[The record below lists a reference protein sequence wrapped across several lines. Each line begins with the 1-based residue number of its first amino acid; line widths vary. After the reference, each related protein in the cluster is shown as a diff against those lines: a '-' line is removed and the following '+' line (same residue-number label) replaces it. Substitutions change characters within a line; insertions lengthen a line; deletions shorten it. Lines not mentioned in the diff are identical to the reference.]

1 VSQVSAAL
9 EAILFS
15 SNRPLKIRELQQATD
30 SDRNAVEGA
39 LEELRES
46 LEGRGVM
53 LMRHHDEIHL
63 ATRPEYA
70 PAVRRALRP
79 EVSGR
84 LSQAAYET
92 LAIVAYQQPVTRAS
106 IEEVRGVNCDSVL
119 GNLELRDLITEVGR
133 GSGPGQPKL
142 YGTTMR
148 FLQVMGLESLDRLP
162 TPTDG
167 VGLVERAGVASRRA
181 ADELIASG
189 AVRVNGQVATTG
201 MVIDPANDRVTV
213 DGRPVRPPTT
223 HRYLMLN
230 KPLGVITTSRDE

>member
-1 VSQVSAAL
+1 MTDTTAAV

-15 SNRPLKIRELQQATD
+15 SNRPLKLRELQQATD
-30 SDRNAVEGA
+30 ADRNSIEGA
-39 LEELRES
+39 LEKLREN
-46 LEGRGVM
+46 LEGHGVM

-92 LAIVAYQQPVTRAS
+92 LAIVAYQQPVSRAR
-106 IEEVRGVNCDSVL
+106 IEEVRGVNCESVL
-119 GNLELRDLITEVGR
+119 ANLELRDLVTDVGR

-148 FLQVMGLESLDRLP
+148 FLQVMGLGSLDELP
-162 TPTDG
+162 EPR
-167 VGLVERAGVASRRA
+167 VETEQQSSA
-181 ADELIASG
+181 
-189 AVRVNGQVATTG
+189 
-201 MVIDPANDRVTV
+201 
-213 DGRPVRPPTT
+213 
-223 HRYLMLN
+223 
-230 KPLGVITTSRDE
+230 

>member
-1 VSQVSAAL
+1 MKSVSAAL

-15 SNRPLKIRELQQATD
+15 SNRPLKVRELQQATD
-30 SDRNAVEGA
+30 SDRNSVEGA
-39 LEELRES
+39 LEQLRES

-92 LAIVAYQQPVTRAS
+92 LAIVAYQQPVSRAR
-106 IEEVRGVNCDSVL
+106 IEEVRGVNCESVL

-148 FLQVMGLESLDRLP
+148 FLQVTGIESLDHLP
-162 TPTDG
+162 TPSDG
-167 VGLVERAGVASRRA
+167 AELLERGGAGGDARR
-181 ADELIASG
+181 EI
-189 AVRVNGQVATTG
+189 R
-201 MVIDPANDRVTV
+201 
-213 DGRPVRPPTT
+213 
-223 HRYLMLN
+223 
-230 KPLGVITTSRDE
+230 